1 MYKPEIDLE
10 LYLRNINQYKWLLAV
25 MFAVTAL
32 SLAVTGYSKEKVYA
46 SYSTLELGT
55 ETLIKP
61 LIGEKAVS
69 TSSQV
74 IASRAEELV
83 YSRTIMSELARRLGV
98 VSGEIDTPAEEIAL
112 NRIEANVTLTES
124 GQNYIQLMYEDTDR
138 FAAKRGAEEILD
150 LYLSE
155 ESQSRE
161 TGAGEAYDIL
171 SEQVQRLE
179 LELSAAEQ
187 LVKTYK
193 NEKLDSGVTS
203 EADINARLISMQTN
217 LQDAELDFKEASIQ
231 YQTLSRQLESEARET
246 VNVGTQSGIQKRI
259 DSLELTLSELR
270 TNYYDDYPDIVEL
283 KREIANQ
290 KTLLRREK
298 ANAQNSG
305 SVDDRVY
312 LNEAYQEMKLNRN
325 EAKNRMN
332 TMQVRVSE
340 LRKNIVK
347 LQEKGKTVTD
357 YDAKLAQLERDYDS
371 KQRNYAAYKNDLE
384 KARMTKSLA
393 TDDRQSDITIYEEPF
408 LPVAPSGLRFIHY
421 LFGGLILGILLPLG
435 LIYLLQFFSQQI
447 KAREMLTDMGIP
459 VLGMMGKVKTQVDYR
474 VERVDKLMR
483 YVLIAGTLIVLTAMV
498 IYKALGEGGL

>member
-1 MYKPEIDLE
+1 M
-10 LYLRNINQYKWLLAV
+10 
-25 MFAVTAL
+25 
-32 SLAVTGYSKEKVYA
+32 
-46 SYSTLELGT
+46 
-55 ETLIKP
+55 
-61 LIGEKAVS
+61 
-69 TSSQV
+69 
-74 IASRAEELV
+74 
-83 YSRTIMSELARRLGV
+83 
-98 VSGEIDTPAEEIAL
+98 
-112 NRIEANVTLTES
+112 
-124 GQNYIQLMYEDTDR
+124 
-138 FAAKRGAEEILD
+138 
-150 LYLSE
+150 
-155 ESQSRE
+155 
-161 TGAGEAYDIL
+161 
-171 SEQVQRLE
+171 
-179 LELSAAEQ
+179 
-187 LVKTYK
+187 VKTYK

>member
-1 MYKPEIDLE
+1 
-10 LYLRNINQYKWLLAV
+10 

-171 SEQVQRLE
+171 SCL
-179 LELSAAEQ
+179 L
-187 LVKTYK
+187 Y
-193 NEKLDSGVTS
+193 TS
-203 EADINARLISMQTN
+203 PSPR
-217 LQDAELDFKEASIQ
+217 DA
-231 YQTLSRQLESEARET
+231 TLSR
-246 VNVGTQSGIQKRI
+246 
-259 DSLELTLSELR
+259 
-270 TNYYDDYPDIVEL
+270 
-283 KREIANQ
+283 
-290 KTLLRREK
+290 
-298 ANAQNSG
+298 
-305 SVDDRVY
+305 
-312 LNEAYQEMKLNRN
+312 M
-325 EAKNRMN
+325 
-332 TMQVRVSE
+332 
-340 LRKNIVK
+340 
-347 LQEKGKTVTD
+347 
-357 YDAKLAQLERDYDS
+357 
-371 KQRNYAAYKNDLE
+371 
-384 KARMTKSLA
+384 
-393 TDDRQSDITIYEEPF
+393 
-408 LPVAPSGLRFIHY
+408 PS
-421 LFGGLILGILLPLG
+421 
-435 LIYLLQFFSQQI
+435 S
-447 KAREMLTDMGIP
+447 A
-459 VLGMMGKVKTQVDYR
+459 
-474 VERVDKLMR
+474 
-483 YVLIAGTLIVLTAMV
+483 
-498 IYKALGEGGL
+498 